1 MFSKYLKSLSI
12 LKKFLFINFII
23 FTIIGL
29 FTIIYL
35 NNIQPNLIKKKSIN
49 HTNIINNTI
58 DNLLRLEIKFVTED
72 IRKFLFSTRFIFQNL
87 DRVIFF
93 DNNLNLVGDTDTL
106 DLDPRAFSTR
116 LNDIEFES
124 LNEQK
129 INKENK
135 DKSNNN
141 IEKKFL
147 SFELILKKY
156 VSSDE
161 YGAPFTFAQ
170 ENFNQ
175 FKLTTIKNVTKE
187 DLNIGYILITENA
200 NDIKVAIDERKAFVI
215 RTAIS
220 VGFVILIF
228 SFVLSRYFIKPIQN
242 LVSYT
247 KNIKEKSHEKLSI
260 DNLKNRNDE
269 LGLLSNSL
277 EDMTTELQ
285 KRVAHAE
292 NFSTDLVHEIRNP
305 LASLKSASEILKDTN
320 SLDQRLKLLNIL
332 SHDVLRIERLITD
345 YSQMLKDEVALSNEK
360 IEKINIEKLKVRNDE
375 LGLLSNSLDDM
386 TLELKKRIFNAE
398 NFSTDLV
405 HEIRNPLASLK
416 SASEILHDSK
426 DADQRLK
433 LVNILSHD
441 VQRIERL
448 ITDYSQMLKDEVA
461 LSNEKIEKINVEP
474 IIESV
479 VDDFNSIYNVK
490 KGINI
495 KYKNDGKKEYLINGI
510 ENRIEQII
518 ANLLDNSISFTK
530 KGGEILVDVSLS
542 TDNKIIIKIIDEG
555 QGFKEKDTSKI
566 FNRFYSNRPDKF
578 GEHSGLGLNIVKNLV
593 DLHDGK
599 IVASNRLDGDGAI
612 MEISFP
618 TS

>member
-49 HTNIINNTI
+49 HINIINNTV
-58 DNLLRLEIKFVTED
+58 DNLLRLEVKFVTED

-93 DNNLNLVGDTDTL
+93 DNDLNLIGDTDTL

-124 LNEQK
+124 LNEKK

-135 DKSNNN
+135 DKSKNVD
-141 IEKKFL
+141 EKKFI

-320 SLDQRLKLLNIL
+320 SSDQRLKLLNIL
-332 SHDVLRIERLITD
+332 SHDVL
-345 YSQMLKDEVALSNEK
+345 
-360 IEKINIEKLKVRNDE
+360 
-375 LGLLSNSLDDM
+375 
-386 TLELKKRIFNAE
+386 
-398 NFSTDLV
+398 
-405 HEIRNPLASLK
+405 
-416 SASEILHDSK
+416 
-426 DADQRLK
+426 
-433 LVNILSHD
+433 
-441 VQRIERL
+441 RIERL

-530 KGGEILVDVSLS
+530 KGGEILVDVSIS
-542 TDNKIIIKIIDEG
+542 TDNKITIKIIDEG

>member
-49 HTNIINNTI
+49 HINIINNTV
-58 DNLLRLEIKFVTED
+58 DNLLRLEVKFVTED

-93 DNNLNLVGDTDTL
+93 DNDLNLIGDTDTL

-124 LNEQK
+124 LNEKK

-135 DKSNNN
+135 DKSKNVD
-141 IEKKFL
+141 EKKFI

-161 YGAPFTFAQ
+161 YGDPFTFAK
-170 ENFNQ
+170 EDFNQ

-320 SLDQRLKLLNIL
+320 SSDQRLKLLNIL
-332 SHDVLRIERLITD
+332 SHDVL
-345 YSQMLKDEVALSNEK
+345 
-360 IEKINIEKLKVRNDE
+360 
-375 LGLLSNSLDDM
+375 
-386 TLELKKRIFNAE
+386 
-398 NFSTDLV
+398 
-405 HEIRNPLASLK
+405 
-416 SASEILHDSK
+416 
-426 DADQRLK
+426 
-433 LVNILSHD
+433 
-441 VQRIERL
+441 RIERL

-495 KYKNDGKKEYLINGI
+495 KYKNDGKKEYFINGI

-530 KGGEILVDVSLS
+530 KGGEILVDVSIS
-542 TDNKIIIKIIDEG
+542 TDNKITIKIIDEG